1 MQRQRL
7 VQGVVFTGCR
17 SLHSVTLCRN
27 KVLSMLNIYF
37 HCPALEAFHSTQS
50 ALHSV
55 DFSACS
61 MLKDITSVSSPDLE
75 HVRLPRA
82 GILDRLC
89 LDVSDLNALDLS
101 RCASL
106 KSLRLTEHHSL
117 RGLNLCRLIALQEL
131 TLSYNSRL
139 TTLDTRGSRKLKDLL
154 CTYHESLTSLN
165 VSGCTAL
172 QRIVCGSNPVL
183 RHLCICGC
191 SKLRSIGAE
200 HCQLGELDTSFCPSL
215 VEVPSPSQW

>member
-1 MQRQRL
+1 MREQPRFGSCQIASSRDL
-7 VQGVVFTGCR
+7 GQTLLGC
-17 SLHSVTLCRN
+17 LGPQ
-27 KVLSMLNIYF
+27 
-37 HCPALEAFHSTQS
+37 CP
-50 ALHSV
+50 V
-55 DFSACS
+55 
-61 MLKDITSVSSPDLE
+61 
-75 HVRLPRA
+75 
-82 GILDRLC
+82 
-89 LDVSDLNALDLS
+89 LS

-106 KSLRLTEHHSL
+106 KSLRLTQHHSL
-117 RGLNLCRLIALQEL
+117 RGLNLSRLIALQEL

-139 TTLDTRGSRKLKDLL
+139 TTLDTRGCSKLKDLS

-183 RHLCICGC
+183 RQLRICGC